1 MAAVGT
7 IAPQRQPIVGV
18 NLVIAVYFASITKGI
33 VKSRNVSYLKV
44 LINMSSKIFK
54 TNEIRRL
61 TVAGDREILTLNFT
75 LTRFSQQKQ
84 HAVTMDCHGGNSW
97 KEEAPISFL
106 RKKCYPNITIFSV
119 SKSPCHKP

>member
-7 IAPQRQPIVGV
+7 IAPQRQPVVGV

-54 TNEIRRL
+54 TDEIRRL
-61 TVAGDREILTLNFT
+61 TVAGDREILTL
-75 LTRFSQQKQ
+75 L
-84 HAVTMDCHGGNSW
+84 
-97 KEEAPISFL
+97 ISL
-106 RKKCYPNITIFSV
+106 
-119 SKSPCHKP
+119 

>member
-54 TNEIRRL
+54 TDEIRL
-61 TVAGDREILTLNFT
+61 TVAGDREILTL
-75 LTRFSQQKQ
+75 L
-84 HAVTMDCHGGNSW
+84 
-97 KEEAPISFL
+97 ISL
-106 RKKCYPNITIFSV
+106 
-119 SKSPCHKP
+119 